1 MPDEIMGQAA
11 LEAAASSIADAVEG
25 DEGKMTENKR
35 RVVIA
40 AVLGFAEA
48 GFDATSTKQ
57 IAQRAGVAEATIFRH
72 FQSKQDLLLRLF
84 RPFANRVLLPA
95 AMDELREAIGHAEDL
110 EEFIRALMHSR
121 LRFARA
127 HAPLVRII
135 IQEVP
140 FQPELRGIA
149 QRAFGNVGEL
159 LAQLVQ
165 REIAAG
171 RIRPVAV
178 GQVLRWFGSL
188 FMGYFLVST
197 FLAPG
202 AAWDDDA
209 EIDAMAKLF
218 MRGLRA
224 E

>member
-1 MPDEIMGQAA
+1 MPDDKTEAPAA
-11 LEAAASSIADAVEG
+11 LMTAGAAIADAVERA
-25 DEGKMTENKR
+25 EGKMTDNKR

-40 AVLGFAEA
+40 AVLAFAEA

-72 FQSKQDLLLRLF
+72 FASKQDLLLRLF
-84 RPFANRVLLPA
+84 RPFADQVLLPA
-95 AMDELREAIGHAEDL
+95 ALDELREAMGHADSFEGM
-110 EEFIRALMHSR
+110 IRTLMHSR

-135 IQEVP
+135 VQEGP
-140 FQPELRGIA
+140 FQPELRAIA
-149 QRAFGNVGEL
+149 GRAFGNVGEL
-159 LAQLVQ
+159 LGQMMA

-188 FMGYFLVST
+188 FLGYFLSST
-197 FLAPG
+197 FFLPDAD
-202 AAWDDDA
+202 WDDDA
-209 EIDAMAKLF
+209 EIDAMAKLI
-218 MRGLRA
+218 MQGLA
-224 E
+224 A

>member
-1 MPDEIMGQAA
+1 MPDAIFGPAA
-11 LEAAASSIADAVEG
+11 LEAAASAIADAVAD
-25 DEGKMTENKR
+25 DEGRMTENKR

-95 AMDELREAIGHAEDL
+95 AMDELRDAIGQTDDL
-110 EEFIRALMHSR
+110 EGMIRVLLHSR

-127 HAPLVRII
+127 HAPLIRII

-140 FQPELRGIA
+140 FQPELRAIA
-149 QRAFGNVGEL
+149 ARAFANIGEL
-159 LAQLVQ
+159 LGQFVQ

-171 RIRPVAV
+171 HIRPVAV
-178 GQVLRWFGSL
+178 GQVIRWFGSL
-188 FMGYFLVST
+188 LVGYFLAST
-197 FLAPG
+197 FLAPEAG
-202 AAWDDDA
+202 WDDDA
-209 EIDAMAKLF
+209 EIAAMAKLF
-218 MRGLRA
+218 MQGLRV
-224 E
+224 